1 MNTPGCISR
10 LNLSISIYSSVLVE
24 EMDNVLVRALR
35 CISRLSHT
43 HWEGKPPFT
52 GLFRTYHINFLSNS
66 HQCQTH
72 IKNMFD
78 IFCLLHDYKLPVFY
92 GRHWC
97 QEKPFGCSFHC
108 FCLTIVTS
116 SEGPNFMNISN
127 CTGLSKMTIFQLCWT
142 ETHS

>member
-72 IKNMFD
+72 IKITRLTFFACDMIINYLFLWNTLAPREALWMS
-78 IFCLLHDYKLPVFY
+78 ISLLLSNNCYIIRGTKFYEYIKLY
-92 GRHWC
+92 W
-97 QEKPFGCSFHC
+97 
-108 FCLTIVTS
+108 TIQNDHFPTLLDR
-116 SEGPNFMNISN
+116 N
-127 CTGLSKMTIFQLCWT
+127 T
-142 ETHS
+142 